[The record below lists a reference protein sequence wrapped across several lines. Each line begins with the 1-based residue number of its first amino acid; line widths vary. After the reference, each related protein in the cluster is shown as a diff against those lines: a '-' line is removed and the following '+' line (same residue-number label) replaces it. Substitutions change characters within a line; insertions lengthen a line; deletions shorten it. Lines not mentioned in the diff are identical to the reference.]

1 MAPPRRPSVKDVAE
15 LADVSIGTVSNVLN
29 RPDLVAPAT
38 RARVE
43 AAMERLNYHRNASAR
58 QLRAGVSNIVGVVV
72 SNVSNPFYTEL
83 IRGIE
88 DRLTDVGHSL
98 IICSSDNDPE
108 REARALR
115 LLGEQGVR
123 GVLITPNDA
132 TRSQLTGLTD
142 MGIPVVVLDAHL
154 DGYSSVALDHFRGGR
169 LAVEHLL
176 QRGHRRIAIIARKIL
191 QPSQERCAGAIAAV
205 TDAGLDPAEVLT
217 ITHIDEASANS
228 GQRAIAPVLDAPNP
242 PTGVFAL
249 NDIVSLGVLRE
260 LRRRGLRVPED
271 VAVVGYDDL
280 FLAAELMVPLTSVR
294 QPMRE
299 MGWSGADLLL
309 AGTSHQVFTPELIV
323 RASTD
328 FDRN

>member
-1 MAPPRRPSVKDVAE
+1 VKDVAE

-38 RARVE
+38 RSRVE
-43 AAMERLNYHRNASAR
+43 AAIERLNYHRNASAR
-58 QLRAGVSNIVGVVV
+58 QLRAGVSSTVGVVV

-88 DRLTDVGHSL
+88 DRLDDDDNSL

-115 LLGEQGVR
+115 LLAEQGVR

-132 TRSQLTGLTD
+132 TRSQLTSVTEL
-142 MGIPVVVLDAHL
+142 GIPVVVLDAHL
-154 DGYSSVALDHFRGGR
+154 EGYPSVALDHRRGGR

-176 QRGHRRIAIIARKIL
+176 QRGHRRIAVITRKIL
-191 QPSQERCAGAIAAV
+191 QPSQERLAGAIEAV
-205 TDAGLDPAEVLT
+205 TAGGFDPDEVLT
-217 ITHIDEASANS
+217 IVQIDEASATS
-228 GQRAIAPVLDAPNP
+228 GQRAIAPVLDGAQP
-242 PTGVFAL
+242 PTAVFAL

-260 LRRRGLRVPED
+260 VRRRGLRVPED

-280 FLAAELMVPLTSVR
+280 FLSAELMVPLSSVR

-299 MGWSGADLLL
+299 MGRAGADLLL
-309 AGTSHQVFTPELIV
+309 AGNTDPAFTPELIV
-323 RASTD
+323 RASSD
-328 FDRN
+328 FDRG

>member
-1 MAPPRRPSVKDVAE
+1 
-15 LADVSIGTVSNVLN
+15 
-29 RPDLVAPAT
+29 
-38 RARVE
+38 
-43 AAMERLNYHRNASAR
+43 MERLRYHRNASAR
-58 QLRAGVSNIVGVVV
+58 QLRAGVSSTVGAVV

-88 DRLTDVGHSL
+88 DRLADVGHSL

-123 GVLITPNDA
+123 GVLITPTDA
-132 TRSQLTGLTD
+132 TDSRLAVLSEL
-142 MGIPVVVLDAHL
+142 GIPVVVLDAHL
-154 DGYSSVALDHFRGGR
+154 DGYPSVTLDHFRGGR

-176 QRGHRRIAIIARKIL
+176 EQGHRRIAIIARKIL
-191 QPSQERCAGAIAAV
+191 QPSQERCAGATEAIAA
-205 TDAGLDPAEVLT
+205 AGLDPAEVLT
-217 ITHIDEASANS
+217 IIHIDEASANS
-228 GQRAIAPVLDAPNP
+228 GQQAIAPVLDGPKP
-242 PTGVFAL
+242 PTAVFAL

-299 MGWSGADLLL
+299 MGWAGADLLL
-309 AGTSHQVFTPELIV
+309 AGSPRQAFTPELIV
-323 RASTD
+323 RASSD
-328 FDRN
+328 FDRTNSVDRTNSGAQGR